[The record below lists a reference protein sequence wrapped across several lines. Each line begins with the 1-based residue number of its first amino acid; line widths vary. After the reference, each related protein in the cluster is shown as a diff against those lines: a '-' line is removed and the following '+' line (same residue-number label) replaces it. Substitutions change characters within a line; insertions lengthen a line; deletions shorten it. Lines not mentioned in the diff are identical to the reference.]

1 MNVLET
7 SPASSGVPPDRSR
20 RSPRGV
26 KTFLRLITAVLIAM
40 VCSLW
45 PAGRP
50 TVAAGT
56 CSCLGTADAAALGSA
71 DAAFIGTLSSY
82 TVTPLANGVNEPAT
96 YTFVVESVFKGTVP
110 STAIVFS
117 FAGPGSCG
125 LVSME
130 TGVRYVVFATLVR
143 SDSFHPTGAPEG
155 KLMSTT
161 CDGTQMLAA
170 GAAAPDY
177 LGNAAPPVTAATGN
191 TLAPVTL
198 ELPPAPDTTWKRSLA
213 IVVGAV
219 VAIGIVARLL
229 SGRQRHVV
237 R

>member
-1 MNVLET
+1 M
-7 SPASSGVPPDRSR
+7 RI
-20 RSPRGV
+20 
-26 KTFLRLITAVLIAM
+26 FLRLITTVLIAM

-96 YTFVVESVFKGTVP
+96 YTFAVESVFKGTVP
-110 STAIVFS
+110 STAVVFS
-117 FAGPGSCG
+117 FADPGSCG

-130 TGVRYVVFATLVR
+130 TGIRYVVFATLVR

-170 GAAAPDY
+170 DAAAPDY

-213 IVVGAV
+213 IAVGAV